1 MAAPARVGSAA
12 VRPLLSLFRR
22 RVVPPRY
29 GPVTPRREVLA
40 PFETRSGRGDD
51 EGATGATIPVFEV
64 PDRMKWAVPDR
75 AWRDRED
82 LRLGRVAGLIAA
94 GSSPWDGAL
103 RVFGGAGVA
112 RDATGAGLSATLA
125 GRERENAHR

>member
-1 MAAPARVGSAA
+1 MN
-12 VRPLLSLFRR
+12 LLALFRR
-22 RVVPPRY
+22 RPIPPRY
-29 GPVTPRREVLA
+29 EPVAPPPEVLA
-40 PFETRSGRGDD
+40 RFGTRSGRGDD

-64 PDRMKWAVPDR
+64 PDRMKWAAPDR

-82 LRLGRVAGLIAA
+82 LRLGHVAGLIAA
-94 GSSPWDGAL
+94 GLSPWDGAL

-112 RDATGAGLSATLA
+112 RDAAGAGLSATLA